1 MSRRHI
7 ISPSPALP
15 PLHLP
20 YTDMYY
26 LAFPSDGYLRKLV
39 VCLAFSIECAQTVL
53 ATWDAFRQFSSG
65 WGNLLQL
72 DDIGLY
78 WLSILVLTMLSAMLS
93 QYFYAWRILMLSHQ
107 RWMAAIVVVVCCSA
121 TFGLFYSVVYSIRVC
136 SCRRLGVGLAWLLEC
151 WPSE

>member
-1 MSRRHI
+1 
-7 ISPSPALP
+7 
-15 PLHLP
+15 
-20 YTDMYY
+20 MYY

-78 WLSILVLTMLSAMLS
+78 WLSMLVLTVLSAMLS
-93 QYFYAWRILMLSHQ
+93 QYFYAWRILMFSRQ
-107 RWMAAIVVVVCCSA
+107 RWVAAVVVVVCCSV
-121 TFGLFYSVVYSIRVC
+121 TLDSIYSVVYSIRVC
-136 SCRRLGVGLAWLLEC
+136 SCRRLEVVSAWLPEYWL
-151 WPSE
+151 SA